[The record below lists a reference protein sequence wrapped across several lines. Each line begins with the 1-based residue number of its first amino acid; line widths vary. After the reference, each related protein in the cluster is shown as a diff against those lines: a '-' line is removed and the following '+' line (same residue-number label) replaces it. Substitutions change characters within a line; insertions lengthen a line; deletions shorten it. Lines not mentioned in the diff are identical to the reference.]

1 MILCTESGSLHDLLY
16 CMTFCI
22 AYLFTITE
30 QYYCVW
36 CSQTFIISAVMCMV
50 CAISCC
56 CSVHWEQPLLST
68 AHTYQLHTRALWQ
81 GGAVTH
87 SRYQYCIAGLLRKK
101 NIAGLW
107 LSVKVIHNYLGQGDR
122 CYGDMVPLKFCTPS
136 ETKSLVIWYPGYQI
150 IRQQIKA
157 RRVWQLSIKFL
168 LIQVEKER
176 HKVAMPICNSNDN
189 IFHTLTHTLC
199 SYD

>member
-68 AHTYQLHTRALWQ
+68 AHMYQLHTRALWQ
-81 GGAVTH
+81 GGVVTH
-87 SRYQYCIAGLLRKK
+87 NRYQYCIAGLLRKK
-101 NIAGLW
+101 ILW
-107 LSVKVIHNYLGQGDR
+107 VCGYQWKLFTTTWGRVTSV
-122 CYGDMVPLKFCTPS
+122 M
-136 ETKSLVIWYPGYQI
+136 VIWYPSSFVLPLKPNHWWYGTLGTKSLGN
-150 IRQQIKA
+150 RS
-157 RRVWQLSIKFL
+157 RP
-168 LIQVEKER
+168 VEY
-176 HKVAMPICNSNDN
+176 DN
-189 IFHTLTHTLC
+189 
-199 SYD
+199 